1 MVGKRRTRARALEL
15 EAVHSV
21 VADGMNVAQSDH
33 PAIGRPRAQAP
44 IFRAEAGGAER
55 GLPWALRAFKHRNYR
70 LFFGGQLI
78 SLIGTWMQSVAQS
91 WLVYRL
97 TGSAALLG
105 LVGFSSQIPV
115 LLLASVGGAFADRH
129 RRHRILVVT
138 QTSSMLL
145 AGALA
150 ILTLSHHI
158 QVWHICT
165 IAVLLGTVN
174 AFDIPTRQAFIVE
187 MVGREDL
194 VNAIALNSS
203 MFNSARILGPA
214 LGGVLVASIGEGW
227 CFLGNSVSYL
237 AVIAGL
243 LAMRLASGLRA
254 ARAGSALASIVE
266 GFRFAW
272 RTRPIRSLL
281 MLLAL
286 VSLMGMPFMV
296 LMPIFADKI
305 LHGGPRGLGML
316 MGASGVGALT
326 GALILAARR
335 GVRGLGRWVPLAA
348 AGFGTSLIFFSLS
361 RSFWLSAAL
370 LVPAGFCMVTEMA
383 ASNTLVQS
391 MVPDELRGRVMAVY
405 SMMFMGVAP
414 FGALIAGQL
423 AQRLG
428 APTTVKIG
436 GAVCIIGAML
446 FGLRL
451 ASFGQEAGRMIV
463 ALQMAGGDPAEAAT
477 GEGGAVTSNPEK
489 K

>member
-1 MVGKRRTRARALEL
+1 MLEGD
-15 EAVHSV
+15 EDVRSSTGSRVRYPAV
-21 VADGMNVAQSDH
+21 
-33 PAIGRPRAQAP
+33 
-44 IFRAEAGGAER
+44 AGGAGR
-55 GLPWALRAFKHRNYR
+55 DLPWVLRAFKHRNYR

-78 SLIGTWMQSVAQS
+78 SLIGSWMQTVAQS

-138 QTSSMLL
+138 QTCSMLL
-145 AGALA
+145 AAALA
-150 ILTLSHHI
+150 TLTLTHQI
-158 QVWHICT
+158 QVWQICV
-165 IAVLLGTVN
+165 IAVLLGIVN
-174 AFDIPTRQAFIVE
+174 AFDMPTRQAFVVE

-227 CFLGNSVSYL
+227 CFLGNSASYI

-243 LAMRLASGLRA
+243 LAMRF
-254 ARAGSALASIVE
+254 AGTPRTTRPGSVFASIVE
-266 GFRFAW
+266 GARFAW
-272 RTRPIRSLL
+272 RANPIRSILL
-281 MLLAL
+281 LLAL

-305 LHGGPRGLGML
+305 LHGGPRGLGVL
-316 MGASGVGALT
+316 MGASGVGALAA
-326 GALILAARR
+326 ALILAARR
-335 GVRGLGRWVPLAA
+335 SVRGLGRVVPLAA
-348 AGFGTSLIFFSLS
+348 AGFGASLILFSLS

-370 LVPAGFCMVTEMA
+370 LVPTGFCMITGMA
-383 ASNTLVQS
+383 SSNTLVQS

-405 SMMFMGVAP
+405 SMMFIGMAP
-414 FGALIAGQL
+414 FGSLIAGQF

-428 APTTVKIG
+428 APTTVGIG
-436 GAVCIIGAML
+436 GVACIIGAAL
-446 FGLRL
+446 FGRRV
-451 ASFGQEAGRMIV
+451 AAFRHEAGRMIV
-463 ALQMAGGDPAEAAT
+463 ALQMAGGDPAEATT
-477 GEGGAVTSNPEK
+477 GQGSSLPSGPVGK
-489 K
+489 